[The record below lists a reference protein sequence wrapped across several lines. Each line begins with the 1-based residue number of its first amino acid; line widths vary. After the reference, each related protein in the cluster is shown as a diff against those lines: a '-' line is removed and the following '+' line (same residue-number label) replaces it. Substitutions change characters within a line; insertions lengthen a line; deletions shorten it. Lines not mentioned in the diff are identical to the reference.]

1 MPEPTAFSR
10 DVIARLP
17 LAQALLTTL
26 AYLWRDDFLDDF
38 FRRYAGRSYQ
48 QDISFAHLVDLV
60 SDALLQRRGSL
71 AASLDHADT
80 LLASRQAYYGK
91 LRRIPLSLSVALLR
105 EAADRLRPLLPPPIP
120 AALPDCLA
128 GWEVRMLDGKKLKRV
143 AKRLQGC
150 RGAAG
155 KLFGGKL
162 LVSWD
167 PRSELADA
175 VAADPDGEVNECTLV
190 PALLS
195 ELPTPTPERP
205 WLLVADRQ
213 FGDLVQPGRF
223 HGAGFHFLLRQNA
236 KTHFHPDPTVP
247 ARRGQDGSG
256 RAAVQRWGWLG
267 SGPGRL
273 YVRQITLHRPGAEDV
288 VLVTDLLEEA
298 AFPAT
303 ALLAVYLRRWGIEQ
317 VFQRITEVFGL
328 ARFIGSSAEAT
339 VFQASYCLVL
349 YDVSRV
355 VQGYVAAAGSCT
367 AEEVSTHKLFVDV
380 HEELL
385 AACQLVP
392 PAEVVALIDG
402 TGTAAGLAERLR
414 GLLQAS
420 WRPRYRKARDRQPR
434 APRPRVKQ
442 SGAHTSV
449 YRLQQQHRASLG
461 KKT

>member
-10 DVIARLP
+10 EVLARLP
-17 LAQALLTTL
+17 LAQAVLTAL

-38 FRRYAGRSYQ
+38 FRRHAGRSYQ

-60 SDALLQRRGSL
+60 SDALRRRQGSL

-80 LLASRQAYYGK
+80 LVASRQAYYGK
-91 LRRIPLSLSVALLR
+91 LRRIPLPLSVALLR
-105 EAADRLRPLLPPPIP
+105 EAAERLRPLLPPPAP
-120 AALPDCLA
+120 TALPECLA

-143 AKRLQGC
+143 AKRLRGC

-190 PALLS
+190 PALLA
-195 ELPTPTPERP
+195 ELPVPTPDRP

-223 HGAGFHFLLRQNA
+223 GKAGFHFLVRQNA
-236 KTHFHPDPTVP
+236 KTHFHPNPDVP
-247 ARRGQDGSG
+247 AVYSQDDTG
-256 RAAVQRWGWLG
+256 RVVVQRWGWLG
-267 SGPGRL
+267 SGTKRL
-273 YVRQITLHRPGAEDV
+273 YVRQIHLHRPEAEDV

-298 AFPAT
+298 AFPAS
-303 ALLAVYLRRWGIEQ
+303 ALLLVYLRRWGIEQ
-317 VFQRITEVFGL
+317 VFQRIAEVFGL

-349 YDVSRV
+349 YNVSRV
-355 VQGYVAAAGSCT
+355 VQGYVAAAGSCQ
-367 AEEVSTHKLFVDV
+367 AEDVSTHKLFADV
-380 HEELL
+380 QEELL
-385 AACQLVP
+385 AACKLVP
-392 PAEVVALIDG
+392 TAELVPLIDG
-402 TGTAAGLAERLR
+402 TGTAADLVERLG
-414 GLLQAS
+414 GLLHTS

-434 APRPRVKQ
+434 SRRPRAKQ

-449 YRLQQQHRASLG
+449 YRLQQQHRASRE

>member
-1 MPEPTAFSR
+1 
-10 DVIARLP
+10 
-17 LAQALLTTL
+17 
-26 AYLWRDDFLDDF
+26 
-38 FRRYAGRSYQ
+38 
-48 QDISFAHLVDLV
+48 
-60 SDALLQRRGSL
+60 
-71 AASLDHADT
+71 
-80 LLASRQAYYGK
+80 
-91 LRRIPLSLSVALLR
+91 
-105 EAADRLRPLLPPPIP
+105 
-120 AALPDCLA
+120 
-128 GWEVRMLDGKKLKRV
+128 MLDGKKLKRV
-143 AKRLQGC
+143 AKRLAGC

-190 PALLS
+190 PALLA
-195 ELPTPTPERP
+195 ELPKPTEGRL

-223 HGAGFHFLLRQNA
+223 RAAGFHFLVRQNA
-236 KTHFHPDPTVP
+236 KTHFHPDPAAA
-247 ARRGQDGSG
+247 ARHGRDEAG
-256 RAAVQRWGWLG
+256 RAVVQRWGWLG
-267 SGPGRL
+267 SGPGRQ
-273 YVRQITLHRPGAEDV
+273 YVRQITLHRPGTEDV
-288 VLVTDLLEEA
+288 VLVTDLLEQET
-298 AFPAT
+298 FPAT

-317 VFQRITEVFGL
+317 VFQRVTEVFGL

-349 YDVSRV
+349 YDIIRV
-355 VQGYVAAAGSCT
+355 VQRYMAAAGSCP
-367 AEEVSTHKLFVDV
+367 AEEVSTHKLFADL

-385 AACQLVP
+385 GACKLVP
-392 PAEVVALIDG
+392 TAELVPLIDG
-402 TGTAAGLAERLR
+402 TGTPAELGERLR
-414 GLLQAS
+414 ALLQPS

-449 YRLQQQHRASLG
+449 HRLQQQHRASRQ

>member
-10 DVIARLP
+10 EVVARLP
-17 LAQALLTTL
+17 LAEAVLAAL

-38 FRRYAGRSYQ
+38 FRRHAGRSFEQ
-48 QDISFAHLVDLV
+48 LISFGHLVDLMG
-60 SDALLQRRGSL
+60 DALLQRDGSL
-71 AASLDHADT
+71 AAALEHTAT
-80 LLASRQAYYGK
+80 PAASRQAYYGK
-91 LRRIPLSLSVALLR
+91 LRRVPLPLSVALLR
-105 EAADRLRPLLPPPIP
+105 EAADRLRPLLPPPAP
-120 AALPDCLA
+120 AALPACLD

-143 AKRLQGC
+143 AKRLIAC

-155 KLFGGKL
+155 KLFGGQL

-190 PALLS
+190 PSLVA
-195 ELPTPTPERP
+195 ELPRPAEGRP

-223 HGAGFHFLLRQNA
+223 RAAGFHFLVRQNA
-236 KTHFHPDPTVP
+236 KTRFHPDP
-247 ARRGQDGSG
+247 AGAERRGRDAAG
-256 RAAVQRWGWLG
+256 RAVIQRRGWLG

-273 YVRQITLHRPGAEDV
+273 YVRQITLERPGAEAV
-288 VLVTDLLEEA
+288 VLVTDLLAEE

-303 ALLAVYLRRWGIEQ
+303 ALLDVYLRRWGIEQ
-317 VFQRITEVFGL
+317 VFQRVTEVFGL

-349 YDVSRV
+349 YDVIRV
-355 VQGYVAAAGSCT
+355 VQRYVADAGSCA
-367 AEEVSTHKLFVDV
+367 AEDVSTHKLFADV

-385 AACQLVP
+385 AVCKLVPTGEVVQLVGGAGG
-392 PAEVVALIDG
+392 PAD
-402 TGTAAGLAERLR
+402 LAERLR
-414 GLLQAS
+414 RLLHSS
-420 WRPRYRKARDRQPR
+420 WRPRYRKARDRTPR
-434 APRPRVKQ
+434 PPRPRVKQ

-449 YRLQQQHRASLG
+449 YRLQHKHRSARQ
-461 KKT
+461 KVP

>member
-10 DVIARLP
+10 EVVARLP
-17 LAQALLTTL
+17 LAQAVLTAL
-26 AYLWRDDFLDDF
+26 AYLWRDDFLDDL
-38 FRRYAGRSYQ
+38 FRRRAGRHYEQ
-48 QDISFAHLVDLV
+48 EISFAHLVQLV
-60 SDALLQRRGSL
+60 GDALLQRQGSL
-71 AASLDHADT
+71 AASLERADA
-80 LLASRQAYYGK
+80 LAATRQAYYGK
-91 LRRIPLSLSVALLR
+91 LRRLPLPLSVALLR
-105 EAADRLRPLLPPPIP
+105 EAADRLRPLLPPPAP

-143 AKRLQGC
+143 AKRLVGC

-190 PALLS
+190 PALLA
-195 ELPTPTPERP
+195 ELPAPTEQRP

-223 HGAGFHFLLRQNA
+223 GAAGFHFLVRQNA
-236 KTHFHPDPTVP
+236 KTRYHPDP
-247 ARRGQDGSG
+247 
-256 RAAVQRWGWLG
+256 AAPGPRDAGGASAQRQGWLG

-273 YVRQITLHRPGAEDV
+273 YVRQITLRRPGAEDV
-288 VLVTDLLEEA
+288 VLVTDLLDEGQ
-298 AFPAT
+298 FPAA

-317 VFQRITEVFGL
+317 VFQRVTEVFGL
-328 ARFIGSSAEAT
+328 ARFIGSSPEAT
-339 VFQASYCLVL
+339 VFQASFCLVL
-349 YDVSRV
+349 YDVIRV
-355 VQGYVAAAGSCT
+355 VQRYVAAAGSCA
-367 AEEVSTHKLFVDV
+367 AEDVSTQKLFVDV

-385 AACQLVP
+385 AACKLVP
-392 PAEVVALIDG
+392 AAELAQLIDG
-402 TGTAAGLAERLR
+402 AGAAAELAGRLR
-414 GLLQAS
+414 GLLRTS
-420 WRPRYRKARDRQPR
+420 WRPRYRKSRDRKPR
-434 APRPRVKQ
+434 PPRPRVKQ

-449 YRLQQQHRASLG
+449 YRLQQQHHASRE